1 MTTAKKFLLIG
12 VSEWGYGPI
21 STLKPV
27 LDQLKDYYEI
37 IIYVKSSHVI
47 NFIKTNCNYIKFF
60 INDYTDLML
69 LKNINLVLSC
79 MHIGVLLF
87 AKKYNIPAY
96 CIDNLYYF
104 WNWGNN
110 DFHKFYIILNNN
122 DISNPET
129 YKKLQALPNYG
140 AYIAMYTLSKNIII
154 YIQINMVFS
163 FLFQD

>member
-60 INDYTDLML
+60 INAP
-69 LKNINLVLSC
+69 
-79 MHIGVLLF
+79 LLF
-87 AKKYNIPAY
+87 SS
-96 CIDNLYYF
+96 CIIF
-104 WNWGNN
+104 
-110 DFHKFYIILNNN
+110 
-122 DISNPET
+122 
-129 YKKLQALPNYG
+129 
-140 AYIAMYTLSKNIII
+140 
-154 YIQINMVFS
+154 
-163 FLFQD
+163 